1 MESTNYEK
9 IILPKEL
16 KMFYFE
22 INNTQTASD
31 MIEKLTELINK
42 NDECGEIK
50 SFIEW
55 LKYWTSKSAY
65 FYLSM

>member
-16 KMFYFE
+16 KMFYFG
-22 INNTQTASD
+22 IHDTQNASD
-31 MIEKLTELINK
+31 MIEKLTEFINK
-42 NDECGEIK
+42 NDECGEIQ

-55 LKYWTSKSAY
+55 LKYWTSKGAR

>member
-1 MESTNYEK
+1 
-9 IILPKEL
+9 
-16 KMFYFE
+16 MFYFE
-22 INNTQTASD
+22 IHDTQSASD
-31 MIEKLTELINK
+31 MIKKLSEFINK

-55 LKYWTSKSAY
+55 LKYWTCKGAR

>member
-22 INNTQTASD
+22 IHDTQSASY
-31 MIEKLTELINK
+31 MVEKLTELINK

-55 LKYWTSKSAY
+55 LKYWTSKGAH
-65 FYLSM
+65 FYLSI